1 MNIQK
6 IKNNFI
12 KVELYINKDYGKS
25 RTDKTHFRPNVN
37 VFNDVQG
44 ASNNIGMYDNDF
56 ETGKMRSII
65 SNPSLDRA
73 EVDEYI
79 KNEYANAKNEVDK
92 TKMEILE
99 KMESKDPEKQTNDT
113 TETTEQCVS
122 FTFAKQE
129 RQK

>member
-6 IKNNFI
+6 ITNNFI
-12 KVELYINKDYGKS
+12 KVEVYINKDYGKS

-122 FTFAKQE
+122 FTFA
-129 RQK
+129 

>member
-6 IKNNFI
+6 ITNNFK

-25 RTDKTHFRPNVN
+25 RTDKTHFRPNIN

-113 TETTEQCVS
+113 TETIE
-122 FTFAKQE
+122 
-129 RQK
+129 

>member
-6 IKNNFI
+6 ITNNFI

-25 RTDKTHFRPNVN
+25 RTDKTHFKPNVN

-122 FTFAKQE
+122 FTFA
-129 RQK
+129 

>member
-6 IKNNFI
+6 ITNNFI
-12 KVELYINKDYGKS
+12 KVEVYINKDYGKS
-25 RTDKTHFRPNVN
+25 RTDKTHFKPNVN

-122 FTFAKQE
+122 FTFA
-129 RQK
+129 

>member
-6 IKNNFI
+6 ITNNFI

-99 KMESKDPEKQTNDT
+99 KME
-113 TETTEQCVS
+113 
-122 FTFAKQE
+122 
-129 RQK
+129 

>member
-6 IKNNFI
+6 ITNNFI
-12 KVELYINKDYGKS
+12 KVEVYINKDYGKS
-25 RTDKTHFRPNVN
+25 RTDKTHFKPNIN

-113 TETTEQCVS
+113 TETTE
-122 FTFAKQE
+122 
-129 RQK
+129 